1 MGGGTVQS
9 SFECV
14 ASGPSGCRCERSSW
28 CAAHKAICSES
39 VELAHVVLLY
49 FRGKTVQKNK
59 QTNETQPSPD
69 TFSISFLSVQITDM
83 TKDMT
88 DSSRLMTS
96 LCSATM
102 PPRAITTAITTAGA
116 SRLSFTVGDGLSCAP
131 SELICVSF
139 CSTEASA
146 RRLGS
151 HPHLGKPRQVS
162 PIFVWMSWV
171 TWLVG

>member
-39 VELAHVVLLY
+39 VELVHIKRHCFTVLREQN
-49 FRGKTVQKNK
+49 FTVKTEK
-59 QTNETQPSPD
+59 Q
-69 TFSISFLSVQITDM
+69 ILLHITDWISWPQ
-83 TKDMT
+83 DMT
-88 DSSRLMTS
+88 ST
-96 LCSATM
+96 CSATM
-102 PPRAITTAITTAGA
+102 PPCHHYCGCLAAQLRGGRWPQLCPVRFV
-116 SRLSFTVGDGLSCAP
+116 SRG
-131 SELICVSF
+131 VSF